1 MTHGIQNR
9 NHAELV
15 GGDPKLY
22 QYVFVRPLVHN
33 AGIGDLYEVSASGH
47 TKHDVSQPSK
57 R

>member
-15 GGDPKLY
+15 GGNPKLY

-33 AGIGDLYEVSASGH
+33 AGIGGLYKISESGH
-47 TKHDVSQPSK
+47 TKHGVSRSRK